1 MNAPGKLGRASHLAQ
16 TGRSGGGPGPLQLNR
31 LRAVGFYLRGRLNS
45 QVSRLVNARRHPHRI
60 TPPPVD
66 EVIRHARSPAALV
79 ALLEGR
85 SNDDREAA
93 VAGYLEARGVAVARH
108 RFASF
113 EGRGENFSVDVGEG
127 PRTLVLIAHHDAVPG
142 SPGANDNAAAVAV
155 LLGLLERLPRLVPPG
170 MGVRL
175 LFTAAEELGYLG
187 ARAYVRDVSLPDVVG
202 VLSLELCG
210 IGDCLAIWDVAEE
223 TPFLGTLRAA
233 FEVAGL
239 TRDEGYHVVGRIP
252 VFGSDHR
259 AFAAAGLPA
268 YGFTMVPAAH
278 AGALRRFVLSP
289 MRSTVRSLIRRPPP
303 FDTYHTGGDVLE
315 TLEPAA
321 LHRAAAALTAV
332 VAGLGTAS

>member
-1 MNAPGKLGRASHLAQ
+1 
-16 TGRSGGGPGPLQLNR
+16 
-31 LRAVGFYLRGRLNS
+31 
-45 QVSRLVNARRHPHRI
+45 VNARRPPHAI
-60 TPPPVD
+60 TPPPVED
-66 EVIRHARSPAALV
+66 VIRHARGPAALI

-85 SNDDREAA
+85 SNPAREAA
-93 VAGYLEARGVAVARH
+93 VARYLEARGVAIARH

-113 EGRGENFSVDVGEG
+113 EGQGENLGVDVGEG

-170 MGVRL
+170 IRVRL

-187 ARAYVRDVSLPDVVG
+187 ARAYVEDTPLSDVAG

-210 IGDCLAIWDVAEE
+210 IGDTVALWDAGEP
-223 TPFLGTLRAA
+223 TPFLGGVTAA
-233 FEVAGL
+233 LESIGL
-239 TRDEGYHVVGRIP
+239 AREAGYHVIGRIP

-259 AFAAAGLPA
+259 AFAAAGIPA

-278 AGALRRFVLSP
+278 ADALRRLVLSP
-289 MRSTVRSLIRRPPP
+289 VRSSVRSMIRRPPP
-303 FDTYHTGGDVLE
+303 FDTYHTSRDALE

-321 LHRAAAALTAV
+321 LHRAAAALFAV
-332 VAGLGTAS
+332 VAALD

>member
-31 LRAVGFYLRGRLNS
+31 LREIGFYLRGRLNS

-170 MGVRL
+170 MRVRL

-233 FEVAGL
+233 FEAAGL

-259 AFAAAGLPA
+259 AFAAAGIPA
-268 YGFTMVPAAH
+268 YGLSVVPLAH
-278 AGALRRFVLSP
+278 ADALRQFVLKP
-289 MRSTVRSLIRRPPP
+289 TRGLLMHLVRRPPP
-303 FDTYHTGGDVLE
+303 FDTYHTPRDTASTVQ
-315 TLEPAA
+315 PAA
-321 LHRAAAALTAV
+321 LQLVGDALEAI
-332 VAGLGTAS
+332 VASMR